1 MHALEGFLKDFLFG
15 ISVKA
20 GIQLAISILKAKVG
34 VIKMLKS
41 AFDFDTLMFGVFT
54 GSY

>member
-1 MHALEGFLKDFLFG
+1 MHALDGFIKDFLFG
-15 ISVKA
+15 ICVKV
-20 GIQLAISILKAKVG
+20 GIQLALSILKAKAG
-34 VIKMLKS
+34 FIEMLKS